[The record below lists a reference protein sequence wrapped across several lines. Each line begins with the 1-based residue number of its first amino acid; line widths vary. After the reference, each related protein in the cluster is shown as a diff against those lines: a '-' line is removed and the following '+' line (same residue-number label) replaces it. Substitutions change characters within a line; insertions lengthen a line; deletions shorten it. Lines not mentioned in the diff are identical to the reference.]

1 MNSTFLFCKSSPFPP
16 FTPMNLKMRLLHNQ
30 KSKAYFKTW
39 TDESWSHFSLR
50 YNENNERWE
59 YTRGCSHCDLCN
71 PEWSLWYCEYLFFCN
86 SLTLNKFPDSFL
98 LFLAKYLL
106 PCSNKTWQISKC
118 TKRNVYGHRRWSTK
132 NKEQLFTNV
141 TS

>member
-106 PCSNKTWQISKC
+106 PCSNKNDKSANAQKEMCMDTEDEVQK
-118 TKRNVYGHRRWSTK
+118 TRNSYL
-132 NKEQLFTNV
+132 QM
-141 TS
+141 